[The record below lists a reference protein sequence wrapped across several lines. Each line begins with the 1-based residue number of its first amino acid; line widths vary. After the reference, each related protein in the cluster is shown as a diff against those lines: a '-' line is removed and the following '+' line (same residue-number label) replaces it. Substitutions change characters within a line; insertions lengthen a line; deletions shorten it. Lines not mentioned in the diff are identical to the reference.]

1 MEKLAITQTQ
11 KNQMM
16 SDAGPHVQE
25 LLLVMDTDKNGK
37 ISKQE
42 WMKFMEAECDRL
54 DENKTG
60 ELSPQSCSVEG
71 ECQPEAIRGDGQVS
85 QDSIRWE

>member
-60 ELSPQSCSVEG
+60 ELSPQELVQSKVS
-71 ECQPEAIRGDGQVS
+71 VS
-85 QDSIRWE
+85 QRPFAAMGK